1 MGGFLKIQRGKKMTK
16 TIEKIT
22 VKQASQA
29 INQLA
34 TNFMESKEIDAD
46 LLSILTKAIT
56 NEKYLELRDYM
67 LGMPNDF
74 GTKFMINFAE
84 AIEAE
89 TTRENSYAIKTIL
102 SAYYFEN
109 LEADK
114 AKAKVDEALAIKP
127 NYSLA
132 QILSRVFGSGWD
144 AESFIEM
151 RNGLHPKVV
160 LTIKK
165 EAELELNN

>member
-1 MGGFLKIQRGKKMTK
+1 MTK

-34 TNFMESKEIDAD
+34 TNFMESNEIDAD

-56 NEKYLELRDYM
+56 NEKYLQLRDYM

-89 TTRENSYAIKTIL
+89 TTQENSYAIKTIL

-151 RNGLHPKVV
+151 RNGLHPKVI

>member
-1 MGGFLKIQRGKKMTK
+1 MTK

-34 TNFMESKEIDAD
+34 TNFMESNEIDAD

-56 NEKYLELRDYM
+56 NEKYLQLRDYM

-89 TTRENSYAIKTIL
+89 TTQENSYAIKTIL

-132 QILSRVFGSGWD
+132 QLLSRVFGSGWS
-144 AESFIEM
+144 AESFVEM
-151 RNGLHPKVV
+151 RNELHPKVIV
-160 LTIKK
+160 AIKE